1 MDCKLIQLNFVLFL
15 LHRCTECEV
24 DEIWEDEV
32 PDVENSV
39 ALDGV
44 TAAEMKRVHVSGVDE
59 DLEGKNS
66 FDADVAFYQCLEVCC
81 ATGEFT
87 T

>member
-1 MDCKLIQLNFVLFL
+1 M
-15 LHRCTECEV
+15 

-32 PDVENSV
+32 PDVESSA

-44 TAAEMKRVHVSGVDE
+44 TAAQMKRVHVSGVDE
-59 DLEGKNS
+59 DLEGKS

-81 ATGEFT
+81 STGEVT